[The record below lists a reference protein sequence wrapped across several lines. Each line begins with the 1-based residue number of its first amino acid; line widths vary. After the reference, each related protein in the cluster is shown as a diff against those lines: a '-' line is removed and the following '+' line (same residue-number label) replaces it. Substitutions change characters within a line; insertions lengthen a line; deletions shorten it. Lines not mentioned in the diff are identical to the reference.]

1 MSFYRKKWFWAVAII
16 FLLSSS
22 LFIYLE
28 LFNLQSVRVLKA
40 ARQRLIITVT
50 ATSTGTIKSDH
61 EARITARRAGRI
73 TSLMIEEGD
82 IVKKGSVVAELDREE
97 ALHNLSMAEAT
108 FRKSEHVLNQI
119 KASFDAF
126 KVEID
131 KNIEKAM
138 ATLSEAESRL
148 KRFTGLKE
156 REFISDMDLDSVQK
170 EYAVARANLASAIA
184 SREQVKARA
193 SEIKAQESAVIEAK
207 DNLSI
212 SRLVYEYSFVT
223 SPLSGVITSR
233 PVKLGEGTTASTLV
247 ATVVSFDSLYIEA
260 FIDEADVAKIAT
272 GQLVNITMDAYPGI
286 VYAGE
291 VYRISPVVLGGK
303 QETRTFEARVRF
315 KNTPP
320 VIKPGMSAD
329 IEIQVDSIDNALV
342 IPSQAITEK
351 EGKKYVYIVKD
362 SRLKLVTIDQ
372 GKFNWNLTEVKSGI
386 SEGDYVVINTETQ
399 KLKEGMRVKKK

>member
-1 MSFYRKKWFWAVAII
+1 MSFYRNKWLWAVAVI

-22 LFIYLE
+22 LFIYLK
-28 LFNLQSVRVLKA
+28 LFNLQSVKVLKA
-40 ARQRLIITVT
+40 VRQRLIITVT

-61 EARITARRAGRI
+61 EARITARRTGRI

-97 ALHNLSMAEAT
+97 ALHNLSMAEAS

-119 KASFDAF
+119 KAYFDAF

-131 KNIEKAM
+131 KNIEKAE
-138 ATLSEAESRL
+138 ATLSETESRL
-148 KRFTGLKE
+148 KRYRGLKE
-156 REFISDMDLDSVQK
+156 KEYISDMDLDSVQK
-170 EYAVARANLASAIA
+170 EYAVASANLASAIA

-193 SEIKAQESAVIEAK
+193 SEIKAQEAAVVEAK
-207 DNLSI
+207 DNLAI

-233 PVKLGEGTTASTLV
+233 PVKLGEGTAASTLV

-260 FIDEADVAKIAT
+260 FIDEADVAKIAK

-315 KNTPP
+315 KDAPP

-386 SEGDYVVINTETQ
+386 SEGDDVVINTETQ
-399 KLKEGMRVKKK
+399 KLKKGMRVKKR

>member
-1 MSFYRKKWFWAVAII
+1 MSFYRNKWLWAVAVI

-22 LFIYLE
+22 LFIYLK
-28 LFNLQSVRVLKA
+28 LFNLQSVKVLKA
-40 ARQRLIITVT
+40 VRQRLIITVT

-61 EARITARRAGRI
+61 EARITARRTGRI

-119 KASFDAF
+119 KAYFDAF

-131 KNIEKAM
+131 KNIEKAE
-138 ATLSEAESRL
+138 ATLSETESRL
-148 KRFTGLKE
+148 KRYRGLKE
-156 REFISDMDLDSVQK
+156 KEYISDMDLDSVQK
-170 EYAVARANLASAIA
+170 EYAVASANLASAIA

-193 SEIKAQESAVIEAK
+193 SEIKAQEAAVVEAK
-207 DNLSI
+207 DNLAI

-233 PVKLGEGTTASTLV
+233 PVKLGEGTAASTLI

-260 FIDEADVAKIAT
+260 FIDEADVAKIAR

-315 KNTPP
+315 KDTPP

-386 SEGDYVVINTETQ
+386 SEGDDVVINTETQ
-399 KLKEGMRVKKK
+399 KLKEGMRVKKR

>member
-1 MSFYRKKWFWAVAII
+1 MSFYRNKWLWAVAVI

-22 LFIYLE
+22 LFIYLK
-28 LFNLQSVRVLKA
+28 LFNLQSVKVLKA
-40 ARQRLIITVT
+40 VRQRLIITVT

-61 EARITARRAGRI
+61 EARITARRTGRI

-119 KASFDAF
+119 KAYFDAF

-131 KNIEKAM
+131 KNIEKAE
-138 ATLSEAESRL
+138 ATLSETESRL
-148 KRFTGLKE
+148 KRYRGLKE
-156 REFISDMDLDSVQK
+156 KEYISDMDLDSVQK
-170 EYAVARANLASAIA
+170 EYAVASANLASAIA

-193 SEIKAQESAVIEAK
+193 SEIKAQEAAVVEAK
-207 DNLSI
+207 DNLAI

-233 PVKLGEGTTASTLV
+233 PVKLGEGTAASTLI

-260 FIDEADVAKIAT
+260 FIDEADVAKIAK

-315 KNTPP
+315 KDTPP

-386 SEGDYVVINTETQ
+386 SEGDDVVINTETQ
-399 KLKEGMRVKKK
+399 KLKEGMRVKKR

>member
-1 MSFYRKKWFWAVAII
+1 MSFYRNKWFWAIAII
-16 FLLSSS
+16 LLLSSS
-22 LFIYLE
+22 LFLYLKV
-28 LFNLQSVRVLKA
+28 FNAPSVKVLKA
-40 ARQRLIITVT
+40 VRQRLIITVT

-61 EARITARRAGRI
+61 DAKITARRTGRI

-82 IVKKGSVVAELDREE
+82 IVKNGSVVAELDRAE

-108 FRKSEHVLNQI
+108 FQKSEHILNQI
-119 KASFDAF
+119 KASFDFF
-126 KVEID
+126 KVDIEKNID
-131 KNIEKAM
+131 KAR
-138 ATLSEAESRL
+138 ATLSETESRL

-156 REFISDMDLDSVQK
+156 MEFISDMDLDSVQK
-170 EYAVARANLASAIA
+170 EYAVAKANLASAIA
-184 SREQVKARA
+184 SREQVKAKA
-193 SEIKAQESAVIEAK
+193 SEIKAQEAAVIEAK
-207 DNLSI
+207 DNRAI
-212 SRLVYEYSFVT
+212 SRLAYEYSFVT

-233 PVKLGEGTTASTLV
+233 PVKLGEGTAASTLI

-260 FIDEADVAKIAT
+260 FIDEADVAKISR
-272 GQLVNITMDAYPGI
+272 GQLVNIAMDAYPGM

-351 EGKKYVYIVKD
+351 EGKKFVYIVKD
-362 SRLKLVTIDQ
+362 SRLKLVTINP

-386 SEGDYVVINTETQ
+386 SEGDDVVINTETQ
-399 KLKEGMRVKKK
+399 KLKEGMRAKIK

>member
-1 MSFYRKKWFWAVAII
+1 MSFYRNKWLWAVAVI

-22 LFIYLE
+22 LFIYLQ
-28 LFNLQSVRVLKA
+28 LFNLQSVKVLKA
-40 ARQRLIITVT
+40 VRQRLIITVT

-61 EARITARRAGRI
+61 EARITARRTGRI

-131 KNIEKAM
+131 KNIEKAE
-138 ATLSEAESRL
+138 ATLSETESRL
-148 KRFTGLKE
+148 KRYRGLKE
-156 REFISDMDLDSVQK
+156 KEYISDMDLDSVQK
-170 EYAVARANLASAIA
+170 EYAVASANLASAIA

-193 SEIKAQESAVIEAK
+193 SEIKAQEAAVVEAK
-207 DNLSI
+207 DNFAI

-233 PVKLGEGTTASTLV
+233 PVKLGEGTTASTLI

-260 FIDEADVAKIAT
+260 FIDEADVAKIAK

-303 QETRTFEARVRF
+303 QETRTFEARLRF
-315 KNTPP
+315 KDTPP

-386 SEGDYVVINTETQ
+386 SEGDDVVINTETQ